1 MEKAKKIRGLVQE
14 IQYPNK
20 SCKKKENMREEI
32 TYEIIFFHFL
42 FRLKDS
48 SFSGK

>member
-20 SCKKKENMREEI
+20 SCKKKENLREEI
-32 TYEIIFFHFL
+32 IYNFFSFPVQIKG
-42 FRLKDS
+42 FR
-48 SFSGK
+48 F